1 MFLHEFDLRT
11 NDEIRNL
18 PPIPNK
24 TISVNSMQFTEQDQ
38 DQILVQ
44 GVSLDQID
52 KQIQHFVQGFPYLN
66 VIKAATIGD
75 GIVRIADDQLAAYI
89 HRFDAAAHEQ
99 NLVKFVPASGAATRM
114 FKSLFAALDGKSDK
128 SVDEVFARLTDFAF
142 YDDLKAAMAA
152 KGHDLDKAVAE
163 GDWDPSLRA
172 TVLTFLLT
180 EEGLEYGTLP
190 KGLLKFHRYADGPR
204 TPVEEHLVEGAA
216 YANSD
221 GLVKIHF
228 TVSPE
233 HRSRFEQ
240 LIHDQKADYEAWLG
254 VSFDIS
260 FSEQKKSTD
269 TISVNTDNSPFR
281 NADGSLLFRPAGH
294 GALIENLNDI
304 DADIVFIKNIDN
316 VVPDEIKEP
325 TITYKKALAAVL
337 LDAQQQ
343 IARLQTLLEGP
354 AGDSAEVSDGYL
366 AEAGELLRR
375 TLYTLPPAGFD
386 DLPKAEKLDYIRR
399 KLNRPI
405 RACGMVKNVGE
416 PGGGPFWARNQ
427 DGSVS
432 LQVVES
438 AQIDLTDPS
447 QKAIFDEATHFNP
460 VDLVCGLKDRHG
472 RKYDLPAYR
481 DALTGFIT
489 AKSKDGK
496 DLKAQELPGLWNGAM
511 ADWNTIFVEVPL
523 ITFNPV
529 KTVNDLLRKEHQ
541 PA

>member
-1 MFLHEFDLRT
+1 M
-11 NDEIRNL
+11 
-18 PPIPNK
+18 
-24 TISVNSMQFTEQDQ
+24 FTEQDQ
-38 DQILVQ
+38 DQILAQ
-44 GVSLDQID
+44 GATLDQID
-52 KQIQHFVQGFPYLN
+52 QQIDHFVQGFPYLN

-75 GIVRIADDQLAAYI
+75 GIVRVNEEQIPAYI
-89 HRFDAAAHEQ
+89 HRFDAAAHERD
-99 NLVKFVPASGAATRM
+99 LVKFVPASGAATRM

-128 SVDEVFARLTDFAF
+128 SVDEVFVRLTDFAF
-142 YDDLKAAMAA
+142 YEDLKAAMAA
-152 KGHDLDKAVAE
+152 GGKDLDRAVAE
-163 GDWDPSLRA
+163 NDRK
-172 TVLTFLLT
+172 TVLQFLLT
-180 EEGLEYGTLP
+180 SDGLDYGSLP
-190 KGLLKFHRYADGPR
+190 KGLLKFHQYADGPR

-240 LIHDQKADYEAWLG
+240 LINEQKADYEAWLG
-254 VSFDIS
+254 VTFDIS

-269 TISVNTDNSPFR
+269 TISVNPDNSPFR

-325 TITYKKALAAVL
+325 TITYKKVLAAVL

-343 IARLQTLLEGP
+343 IARLQGLLES
-354 AGDSAEVSDGYL
+354 DDVSDGYL
-366 AEAGELLRR
+366 AEADELFRR
-375 TLYTLPPAGFD
+375 TLYTLPPEGFENVS
-386 DLPKAEKLDYIRR
+386 KAEKLDYFRR
-399 KLNRPI
+399 KLNRPV
-405 RACGMVKNVGE
+405 RVCGMVKNVGE
-416 PGGGPFWARNQ
+416 PGGGPFWAQNQ

-438 AQIDLTDPS
+438 AQIDLANS
-447 QKAIFDEATHFNP
+447 AQKAIFDEATHFNP
-460 VDLVCGLKDRHG
+460 VDLVCGLKDANG
-472 RKYDLPAYR
+472 RKYELPAYR
-481 DALTGFIT
+481 DPQTGFIT

-511 ADWNTIFVEVPL
+511 ADWNTLFVEVPL

-541 PA
+541 PSEIEE

>member
-1 MFLHEFDLRT
+1 
-11 NDEIRNL
+11 
-18 PPIPNK
+18 
-24 TISVNSMQFTEQDQ
+24 MQFSEKDQ
-38 DQILVQ
+38 DQILAQ
-44 GVSLDQID
+44 GISPEQID
-52 KQIQHFVQGFPYLN
+52 HQLHYFVHGFPYLN

-75 GIVRIADDQLAAYI
+75 GIVRVPDDQLSNYI
-89 HRFDAAAHEQ
+89 HRFDAAAHERD
-99 NLVKFVPASGAATRM
+99 LVKFVPASGAATRM

-128 SVDEVFARLTDFAF
+128 STDEVFARMADFAF
-142 YDDLKAAMAA
+142 YDDLKAVMDS
-152 KGHDLDKAVAE
+152 KGVNLDEAVAAN
-163 GDWDPSLRA
+163 DRV
-172 TVLTFLLT
+172 TVLRFLLT
-180 EEGLEYGTLP
+180 DEGLDYGSLP
-190 KGLLKFHRYADGPR
+190 KGLLKFHRYLDGPR

-221 GLVKIHF
+221 GTVRIHF

-233 HRSRFEQ
+233 HRDRFEA
-240 LIHDQKADYEAWLG
+240 LIDHEKADYEAWLG
-254 VSFDIS
+254 VTFDVT

-269 TISVNTDNSPFR
+269 TISVDMANEPFR
-281 NADGSLLFRPAGH
+281 NGDGTLLFRPAGH

-304 DADIVFIKNIDN
+304 DADLVFIKNIDN
-316 VVPDEIKEP
+316 VVPDAIKE
-325 TITYKKALAAVL
+325 TTVTYKKVLAAVL

-343 IARLQTLLEGP
+343 IARLQGLLDGD
-354 AGDSAEVSDGYL
+354 AGVSDGYL
-366 AEAGELLRR
+366 AEADDLLRR
-375 TLYTLPPAGFD
+375 TLFTLPPDGFD
-386 DLPKAEKLDYIRR
+386 TLSKAEKLDYYRR
-399 KLNRPI
+399 KLNRPV
-405 RACGMVKNVGE
+405 RACGMVQNVGE

-438 AQIDLTDPS
+438 AQIDLTNPD

-460 VDLVCGLKDRHG
+460 VDLVCGLKDYHG
-472 RKYDLPAYR
+472 RKYNLPDFR
-481 DALTGFIT
+481 DPLTGFIT

-541 PA
+541 PED

>member
-1 MFLHEFDLRT
+1 
-11 NDEIRNL
+11 
-18 PPIPNK
+18 
-24 TISVNSMQFTEQDQ
+24 MQFTEQDQ

-44 GVSLDQID
+44 GVTLDQID
-52 KQIQHFVQGFPYLN
+52 QQIQHFVEGFPYLN

-75 GIVRIADDQLAAYI
+75 GIIRVPDDQITAYI
-89 HRFDAAAHEQ
+89 HRFDEAAHERD
-99 NLVKFVPASGAATRM
+99 LVKFVPASGAATRM

-128 SVDEVFARLTDFAF
+128 SVDEVFARITDFAF

-152 KGHDLDKAVAE
+152 DGLDLDKAVA
-163 GDWDPSLRA
+163 DNDRK
-172 TVLTFLLT
+172 TVLTYLLT
-180 EEGLEYGTLP
+180 DKGLDYGSLP
-190 KGLLKFHRYADGPR
+190 KGLLKFHQYIDGPR

-216 YANSD
+216 YANAD
-221 GLVKIHF
+221 GLVKLHF

-240 LIHDQKADYEAWLG
+240 LIDEQKADYEAWLG
-254 VSFDIS
+254 VTFDIS

-269 TISVNTDNSPFR
+269 TISVNMDNSPFR

-304 DADIVFIKNIDN
+304 HADIVFIKNIDN

-325 TITYKKALAAVL
+325 TITYKKVLAAVL

-343 IARLQTLLEGP
+343 IARLQGLL
-354 AGDSAEVSDGYL
+354 DSEEVSEGYL
-366 AEAGELLRR
+366 AEADELFRR
-375 TLYTLPPAGFD
+375 TLFTLPPDGFD
-386 DLPKAEKLDYIRR
+386 SLSNEGKAAYFQRKLD
-399 KLNRPI
+399 RPV
-405 RACGMVKNVGE
+405 RVCGMVQNVGE

-438 AQIDLTDPS
+438 AQIDLGNPG

-460 VDLVCGLKDRHG
+460 VDLVCGLNDRHG

-481 DALTGFIT
+481 DPLTGFIT

-541 PA
+541 PAEE

>member
-1 MFLHEFDLRT
+1 MA
-11 NDEIRNL
+11 
-18 PPIPNK
+18 
-24 TISVNSMQFTEQDQ
+24 FTEQDQ

-52 KQIQHFVQGFPYLN
+52 QQINYFVNGFPYLN

-75 GIVRIADDQLAAYI
+75 GIVRIEEDQIPAYI
-89 HRFDAAAHEQ
+89 HRFDAAAHERD
-99 NLVKFVPASGAATRM
+99 LVKFVPASGAATRM
-114 FKSLFAALDGKSDK
+114 FKSLFAAMDGKSDK

-152 KGHDLDKAVAE
+152 KGQDLDKAVAE
-163 GDWDPSLRA
+163 NDWQPSLRK
-172 TVLTFLLT
+172 TVLQFLLT
-180 EEGLEYGTLP
+180 DEGLEYGSLP
-190 KGLLKFHRYADGPR
+190 KGLLKFHQYIDGPR

-233 HRSRFEQ
+233 HRERFEA
-240 LIHDQKADYEAWLG
+240 LIDEQKSDYEAWLG
-254 VSFDIS
+254 VTFDIT

-269 TISVNTDNSPFR
+269 TISVNLDNSPFR

-304 DADIVFIKNIDN
+304 QADIVFIKNIDN

-325 TITYKKALAAVL
+325 TVTYKKVLAAVL

-343 IARLQTLLEGP
+343 IARIQGLLASE
-354 AGDSAEVSDGYL
+354 EVSDGYL
-366 AEAGELLRR
+366 AEADELFRR
-375 TLYTLPPAGFD
+375 TLFTLPPEGFET
-386 DLPKAEKLDYIRR
+386 LSKEEKADYFRR
-399 KLNRPI
+399 KLDRPV

-438 AQIDLTDPS
+438 AQIDLANPA

-460 VDLVCGLKDRHG
+460 VDLVCGLKDHNG

-481 DALTGFIT
+481 DPLTGFIT

>member
-1 MFLHEFDLRT
+1 
-11 NDEIRNL
+11 
-18 PPIPNK
+18 
-24 TISVNSMQFTEQDQ
+24 MQFTEQDQ
-38 DQILVQ
+38 DQILLQ

-52 KQIQHFVQGFPYLN
+52 QQIKHFVEGFPYLN

-75 GIVRIADDQLAAYI
+75 GIIRIAEDQLATHI
-89 HRFDAAAHEQ
+89 HRFDEAAHERD
-99 NLVKFVPASGAATRM
+99 LVKFVPASGAATRM
-114 FKSLFAALDGKSDK
+114 FKSLFSALDGKSDK

-152 KGHDLDKAVAE
+152 DGHDLNKAVAE
-163 GDWDPSLRA
+163 NDRV
-172 TVLTFLLT
+172 TVLNYLLT
-180 EEGLEYGTLP
+180 EAGLDYGSLP
-190 KGLLKFHRYADGPR
+190 KGLLKFHRYPDGPR

-233 HRSRFEQ
+233 HRSRFEH
-240 LIHDQKADYEAWLG
+240 LIDEQKADYEAWLG
-254 VSFDIS
+254 VTFDVT

-269 TISVNTDNSPFR
+269 TISVNMDNSPFR
-281 NADGSLLFRPAGH
+281 NGESGSLLFRPAGH

-304 DADIVFIKNIDN
+304 QADIVFIKNIDN
-316 VVPDEIKEP
+316 VVPDQIKEP
-325 TITYKKALAAVL
+325 TITYKKVLASVL

-343 IARLQTLLEGP
+343 IARLQGLLEGS
-354 AGDSAEVSDGYL
+354 DSGNISDGYL
-366 AEAGELLRR
+366 TEADELLRR
-375 TLYTLPPAGFD
+375 TLYTLPPADFD
-386 DLPKAEKLDYIRR
+386 QWAKAEKLDYLRR
-399 KLNRPI
+399 KLDRPV
-405 RACGMVKNVGE
+405 RVCGMVKNVGE

-438 AQIDLTDPS
+438 AQIDLTDPA

-460 VDLVCGLKDRHG
+460 VDLVCGLKDHNG

-481 DALTGFIT
+481 DPLTGFIT

-541 PA
+541 PE

>member
-1 MFLHEFDLRT
+1 MA
-11 NDEIRNL
+11 
-18 PPIPNK
+18 
-24 TISVNSMQFTEQDQ
+24 FTEQDQ

-52 KQIQHFVQGFPYLN
+52 QQINYFVHGFPFLN

-75 GIVRIADDQLAAYI
+75 GIVRIEEDQIPAYI
-89 HRFDAAAHEQ
+89 HRFDAAAHERD
-99 NLVKFVPASGAATRM
+99 LVKFVPASGAATRM
-114 FKSLFAALDGKSDK
+114 FKSLFAAMDGKSDK
-128 SVDEVFARLTDFAF
+128 SVDEVFTRLTDFAF
-142 YDDLKAAMAA
+142 YEDLKAAMAA
-152 KGHDLDKAVAE
+152 KGQDLDKAVAE
-163 GDWDPSLRA
+163 NERK
-172 TVLTFLLT
+172 TVLQFLLT
-180 EEGLEYGTLP
+180 DEGLEYGSLP
-190 KGLLKFHRYADGPR
+190 KGLLKFHQYIDGPR

-233 HRSRFEQ
+233 HRDRFET
-240 LIHDQKADYEAWLG
+240 LIDEQKADYEAWLG
-254 VSFDIS
+254 VTFDIT

-269 TISVNTDNSPFR
+269 TISVNLDNSPFR

-304 DADIVFIKNIDN
+304 QADIVFIKNIDN

-325 TITYKKALAAVL
+325 TVTYKKVLAAVL

-343 IARLQTLLEGP
+343 IARIQGLL
-354 AGDSAEVSDGYL
+354 DSEEVSDGYL
-366 AEAGELLRR
+366 AEADELFRR
-375 TLYTLPPAGFD
+375 TLFTLPPEGFE
-386 DLPKAEKLDYIRR
+386 DLSKEEKVGYFRR
-399 KLNRPI
+399 KLDRPV

-438 AQIDLTDPS
+438 AQIDLANPA

-460 VDLVCGLKDRHG
+460 VDLVCGLKDHNG

-481 DALTGFIT
+481 DPLTGFIT